1 MSNMSNIE
9 SEKYDISD
17 KYLQNIDINEY
28 IDISKNIIMNIQN
41 LINLLVF
48 EIEVLMKKIEENKQE
63 INDFEKIKVNIDKI
77 NNLIYTN
84 NLNKDKFKI
93 IEALEELN
101 NTELKNEELIKIAI
115 SIYKKN
121 FIGIFKNTDLRVNI
135 VNRNF
140 YEFILNKIKQDELTE
155 RYKNRIIKLFLED
168 D

>member
-1 MSNMSNIE
+1 MSNIE